1 MTISHSTEWERP
13 GIGLNFLLA
22 DKQEVRRREYG
33 DPKLRSSALD
43 AIQGQFR
50 QRRLLS
56 AQELVCS
63 SMERAPWAGVS
74 APVFLGPMTR
84 LTPASLVGARWK
96 DHVSP
101 GSDSTGE
108 EGMLVRGLG
117 KRRGFLRS
125 VSRR

>member
-1 MTISHSTEWERP
+1 MNSLLTQEWPVHEMTISHSTEWERP

-63 SMERAPWAGVS
+63 MER
-74 APVFLGPMTR
+74 
-84 LTPASLVGARWK
+84 
-96 DHVSP
+96 D
-101 GSDSTGE
+101 
-108 EGMLVRGLG
+108 
-117 KRRGFLRS
+117 GF
-125 VSRR
+125 V